1 MFSKTRIVIAAV
13 AAALL
18 TACGGGGGGTAAS
31 NSNTPTTPTAP
42 TTPSASYTISGTV
55 VSPSGTPI
63 QGVQISL
70 SGAETGTT
78 ISNSNGA
85 FSFTGAS
92 NGNYTLAAS
101 AAGMTFT
108 PSTQSIS
115 VAGAA
120 SSGVNFSRTY
130 ASTPQIVNY
139 IDTRHSSVQTAFL
152 ATAEPTAQ
160 KHAAL
165 GSLRGGNH
173 VAESINNYLST
184 VQSFLNDC
192 IANASAL
199 NVTLPV
205 DSEKIAA
212 LLRTYQ
218 AQDVNYVATYYG
230 NWAFG
235 TLSASVISDAKAR
248 VDSAYDAAIANLP

>member
-55 VSPSGTPI
+55 VTPSGTPI

-101 AAGMTFT
+101 AAGMAFT

-120 SSGVNFSRTY
+120 SSGVTFSRTY
-130 ASTPQIVNY
+130 ASTQLITAAMA
-139 IDTRHSSVQTAFL
+139 ILHSQMLTNHATAQNALLAQLSAQGNLLSGNTWVQTANLYASYVENFTNDSLSFL
-152 ATAEPTAQ
+152 ILKSSTLAIDKEAMTT
-160 KHAAL
+160 L
-165 GSLRGGNH
+165 F
-173 VAESINNYLST
+173 NNYAT
-184 VQSFLNDC
+184 IDK
-192 IANASAL
+192 AY
-199 NVTLPV
+199 V
-205 DSEKIAA
+205 DSNLNNLVKVTTKQKIDGYYA
-212 LLRTYQ
+212 L
-218 AQDVNYVATYYG
+218 
-230 NWAFG
+230 
-235 TLSASVISDAKAR
+235 
-248 VDSAYDAAIANLP
+248 AILTFP